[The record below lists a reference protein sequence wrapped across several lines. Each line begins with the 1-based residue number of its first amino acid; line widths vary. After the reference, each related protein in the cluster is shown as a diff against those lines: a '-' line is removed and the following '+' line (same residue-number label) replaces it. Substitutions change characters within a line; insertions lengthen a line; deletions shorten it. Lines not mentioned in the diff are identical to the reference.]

1 LEKLG
6 SSIPTTHGHL
16 VLFLVVCSGLYAA
29 VTLLLPPYF
38 PRLEADSAG
47 YLNFIPQRTAIYPIF
62 LRGMR
67 QFGLSLEQIIY
78 VQTFLF
84 SLALMTLLAA
94 LLRAGVSRVLV
105 LFFAIAL
112 AVNGYFSSF
121 QLTIM
126 SESIFFTVMVLTLAF
141 WIDYL
146 RTGRAVF
153 LVMTGLG
160 VGFLIG
166 IRPAGIMLVT
176 MLVVSVWLKWH
187 KRDVSRS
194 LLAAALVLPLTI
206 GPVAER
212 LLYRAEHGEHHTSV
226 VAPIMLGKAA
236 MLVREDTVFA
246 GPHRDALDKLGKQL
260 ATTYVPVHEFLAGLP
275 SLAAYPVMTGGF
287 EGAAHFSVFGRDLE
301 LISSRSGVPGD
312 VLAYELGKQSILAN
326 FPSYLRL
333 SLLHYLGQWS
343 IMVLKLPP
351 VAQAVNSYVA
361 SYLKVPLDGVV
372 GDVYLRPT
380 ASVRAY
386 AVYPAFLSAGIVT
399 LVVGL
404 ALIVFIVRPVLGDKG
419 RAQYLMLAAFFAV
432 TCQSYTFLIS
442 LINASTPRFLMAV
455 YPQLVLVAVFLV
467 SAFLCKP
474 ESIRKIEPRQ

>member
-1 LEKLG
+1 MTQL
-6 SSIPTTHGHL
+6 
-16 VLFLVVCSGLYAA
+16 
-29 VTLLLPPYF
+29 
-38 PRLEADSAG
+38 
-47 YLNFIPQRTAIYPIF
+47 
-62 LRGMR
+62 
-67 QFGLSLEQIIY
+67 GLSLEQITY

-94 LLRAGVSRVLV
+94 LLRTGVSRVLV
-105 LFFAIAL
+105 LFFTIAL
-112 AVNGYFSSF
+112 AANGYFSSF
-121 QLTIM
+121 HHTIM
-126 SESIFFTVMVLTLAF
+126 SESIFFTVMAPTMAF

-160 VGFLIG
+160 LGFLIG
-166 IRPAGIMLVT
+166 IRPVAIVLVP

-187 KRDVSRS
+187 KRDVAGP
-194 LLAAALVLPLTI
+194 LLVATLVLSLTV
-206 GPVAER
+206 GPIAEQ
-212 LLYRAEHGEHHTSV
+212 LLYRAEHGDRRASV
-226 VAPIMLGKAA
+226 VPWSMLGKAA
-236 MLVREDTVFA
+236 MLVREDTVFT
-246 GPHRDALDKLGKQL
+246 GPHHDALDKLGKQL

-275 SLAAYPVMTGGF
+275 SLAAYPVMTGGY
-287 EGAAHFSVFGRDLE
+287 EGAAQFSVLGRDLE

-351 VAQAVNSYVA
+351 VAQVVNSYVA

-380 ASVRAY
+380 ASIRAY
-386 AVYPAFLSAGIVT
+386 VVYPAFLSAGIVT

-404 ALIVFIVRPVLGDKG
+404 GLIVFIVRPVLGDKG
-419 RAQYLMLAAFFAV
+419 RAQYLMLAVFFAA

-442 LINASTPRFLMAV
+442 FINASTPRFLMAV
-455 YPQLVLVAVFLV
+455 YLQLVLVAVFLI
-467 SAFLCKP
+467 SAFLRKP